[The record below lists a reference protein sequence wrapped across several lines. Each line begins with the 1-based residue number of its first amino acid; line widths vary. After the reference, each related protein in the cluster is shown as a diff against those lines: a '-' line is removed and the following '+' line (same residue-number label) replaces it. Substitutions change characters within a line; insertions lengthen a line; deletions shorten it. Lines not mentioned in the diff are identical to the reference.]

1 MALCAPG
8 RSPLVIA
15 DDSEA
20 GVEAICQMIRVL
32 IVDDHALVREG
43 TRQLLELEDDLQV
56 VGVAANGIEALD
68 LVTETHP
75 DVVLMDIE
83 MPEMDGIEATARIAA
98 EFPRTSVLALSA
110 YDDDQYVQRLI
121 EAGAVGYMLKD
132 VRGGQLIEAIRSV
145 HRGESVL
152 HPSITRKVMRN
163 LATPSVRADHQL
175 DGLSDREIA
184 VLRMTARGLGNDAI
198 ALELGISVRTV
209 QAHLSNIFDKMGV
222 ESRTQAV
229 VEALKRRWIR
239 LEDLGT

>member
-1 MALCAPG
+1 
-8 RSPLVIA
+8 VIA
-15 DDSEA
+15 EHPDA
-20 GVEAICQMIRVL
+20 GAGAHPTPIRVL

-43 TRQLLELEDDLQV
+43 TRQLLELEDGLLV
-56 VGVAANGIEALD
+56 VGVAANGVEALRQ
-68 LVTETHP
+68 VEETHP

-98 EFPRTSVLALSA
+98 NFPGTAVLALSA

-132 VRGGQLIEAIRSV
+132 VRGGQLIDAIRSV

-152 HPSITRKVMRN
+152 HPSIARKVMRN
-163 LATPSVRADHQL
+163 LASPTRNEHPA
-175 DGLSDREIA
+175 DGLSEREIA
-184 VLRMTARGLGNDAI
+184 VLRMTALGHGNDAI
-198 ALELGISVRTV
+198 ALDLGISVRTV

-239 LEDLGT
+239 LEDLGS